1 MSLWWAWFDCVRA
14 LRGACARQRTF
25 FWMCLALAGFCL
37 RTDRA
42 GVSSWMRALSLHE
55 KAYPRLLHLCHSPAL
70 DVERLTA
77 CWVRR
82 VLTRFTPVTA
92 AGMTVWVGDGLKASK
107 EGRKMPAVKKLHQQ
121 SAHNSKPEYI
131 FGHSFQ
137 SIGLLVTGALGAV
150 FAVPLSSRIHEGVV
164 FSHRDR
170 RTLLDQFVQLFLPL
184 AAVAEGANLR
194 VADAYYARAKVI
206 RPLRCL
212 GHHVLT
218 RVKSAAVAYQQPPQR
233 TPGQRGRPRRYGTK
247 VPLKS
252 LWERTADFVAAPSP
266 VSGERD
272 VTIRYAVHDLLWRP
286 AGVRVRFV
294 LLDHPVRGRLI
305 LLCTC
310 LELQALD
317 IIRLY
322 GLRFKIEVC
331 FRQALHTLGTYA
343 YHFWMK
349 LMTPHPRTSGNQYL
363 HRTDQAYRD
372 GVRRKL
378 AAYHRYVQLGCVAQ
392 GLLQYLA
399 LAHGPDVWAQ
409 FKGWLRTMNPHH
421 APSEAVVAQALRDS
435 LPHFL
440 LTAPPDHGLKKFLL
454 DTMDPGRCTPLLM
467 AA

>member
-1 MSLWWAWFDCVRA
+1 MSLWLAWFDCVRA
-14 LRGACARQRTF
+14 LREACSRQRTF
-25 FWMCLALAGFCL
+25 IWMCLALAGFCL

-42 GVSSWMRALSLHE
+42 GVSSWVRALSLHE

-70 DVERLTA
+70 DLERLTA
-77 CWVRR
+77 CWARL

-92 AGMTVWVGDGLKASK
+92 AGMTVWVGDGLKAPK
-107 EGRKMPAVKKLHQQ
+107 EGRKMPAVKKLHQA
-121 SAHNSKPEYI
+121 SANKSKPEYI
-131 FGHSFQ
+131 FGHSLQ
-137 SIGLLVTGALGAV
+137 AIGLLVTDVLGTV
-150 FAVPLSSRIHEGVV
+150 FAVPLSSRIHEGLV
-164 FSHRDR
+164 FSNRDR
-170 RTLLDQFVQLFLPL
+170 RSLLDKFVQLFLPL
-184 AAVAEGANLR
+184 AAVAKGTSLM
-194 VADAYYARAKVI
+194 VADAYYASAKVI
-206 RPLRCL
+206 RPLLRH
-212 GHHVLT
+212 GHHLLT
-218 RVKSAAVAYQQPPQR
+218 RVKPVAVAYEPPPAR

-252 LWERTADFVAAPSP
+252 LWERTADFMAAPSP
-266 VSGERD
+266 VYGERD
-272 VTIRYAVHDLLWRP
+272 VTVRYAVHDLLWRP
-286 AGVRVRFV
+286 AGVLVRFV

-310 LELQALD
+310 LELQALE

-322 GLRFKIEVC
+322 GLRFKIEVS

-363 HRTDQAYRD
+363 HRTDPAYRD

-378 AAYHRYVQLGCVAQ
+378 AAYHRHVQLGCVAQ
-392 GLLQYLA
+392 GLIQYLA

-409 FKGWLRTMNPHH
+409 FKGWLRTMNPHC

-440 LTAPPDHGLKKFLL
+440 MTTPPDHGLKNFLL
-454 DTMDPGRCTPLLM
+454 DNMDADRCTPLLM

>member
-1 MSLWWAWFDCVRA
+1 
-14 LRGACARQRTF
+14 
-25 FWMCLALAGFCL
+25 MCIALAGFCL
-37 RTDRA
+37 RTDLA
-42 GVSSWMRALSLHE
+42 GVSSWVRALDLHAR
-55 KAYPRLLHLCHSPAL
+55 AYPRLLHLCHSPAL
-70 DVERLTA
+70 NVEGLSA
-77 CWVRR
+77 CWVRL
-82 VLTRFTPVTA
+82 VLTLFTPVSA
-92 AGMTVWVGDGLKASK
+92 AGMRVWVGDGLKTPK

-121 SAHNSKPEYI
+121 SANNSKPEYI

-137 SIGLLVTGALGAV
+137 AIGLLVTGALGAV
-150 FAVPLSSRIHEGVV
+150 FAVPISSRVHEGVV
-164 FSHRDR
+164 FSNRDR
-170 RTLLDQFVQLFLPL
+170 RTLLDKFVQLFLPL
-184 AAVAEGANLR
+184 AAVAEGASLM
-194 VADAYYARAKVI
+194 VADAYYASAKVI
-206 RPLRCL
+206 RPLLRQ
-212 GHHVLT
+212 GHHLLT
-218 RVKSAAVAYQQPPQR
+218 RVKSAAVAYQQPPPR

-247 VPLKS
+247 VPLQS

-266 VSGERD
+266 VYGERD

-286 AGVRVRFV
+286 AGVLVRFV

-310 LELQALD
+310 LELQAFD

-399 LAHGPDVWAQ
+399 LAHGPEVWAQ
-409 FKGWLRTMNPHH
+409 FRGWLRTMNSHH

-454 DTMDPGRCTPLLM
+454 DNMDSGRCTPLLM